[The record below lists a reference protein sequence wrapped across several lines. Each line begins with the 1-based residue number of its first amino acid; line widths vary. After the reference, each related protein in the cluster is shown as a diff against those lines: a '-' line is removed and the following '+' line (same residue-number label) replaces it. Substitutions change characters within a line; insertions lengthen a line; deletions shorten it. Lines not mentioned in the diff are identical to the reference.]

1 MKTRKRL
8 TLLPHVQLFVTWP
21 FGFKNAGATYQR
33 VMVTLFYDM
42 MHKEIEVYDMI
53 TKHQMEE
60 DHMQTLR
67 KLFEI
72 LRKYQLKLNQTK
84 YMFKVKSRKLLGFVV
99 SNREIEV
106 RLVLKSAFLS
116 MFYIIILHLKYQY
129 FLN

>member
-1 MKTRKRL
+1 
-8 TLLPHVQLFVTWP
+8 
-21 FGFKNAGATYQR
+21 
-33 VMVTLFYDM
+33 MVTLFYYM

-53 TKHQMEE
+53 AKTQMEE

-67 KLFEI
+67 KLFKR
-72 LRKYQLKLNQTK
+72 LRKYQLKFNQTK

-129 FLN
+129 LLN